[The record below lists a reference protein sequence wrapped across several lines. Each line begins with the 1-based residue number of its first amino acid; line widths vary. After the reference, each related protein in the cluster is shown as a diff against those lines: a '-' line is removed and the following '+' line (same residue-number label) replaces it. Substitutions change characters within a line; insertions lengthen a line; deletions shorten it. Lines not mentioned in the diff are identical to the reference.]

1 MARINLLPWRDEL
14 RKERQTTF
22 IIILVIMLVIA
33 GAAMGGV
40 HFYYADRIDY
50 QSKRN
55 AYLNKEIKK
64 LDIQISQIKTF
75 ESEKAN
81 LQAHLDIIQRLQSS
95 RSEIVHLF
103 EEIVTTLPEGVYLKS
118 LSQNGNNLTITGVA
132 QSNARVSSYMW
143 NIEKSNWLGAPKLDV
158 ISTSRSGRRRVSNFT
173 LKAQQINK
181 AASGSENK
189 K

>member
-14 RKERQTTF
+14 RKERQTNF
-22 IIILVIMLVIA
+22 VIVLIIMLGIS
-33 GAAMGGV
+33 GLLMGGV
-40 HFYYADRIDY
+40 HAYYADRIEY
-50 QSKRN
+50 QNKRN

-64 LDIQISQIKTF
+64 LDSQIKKIKTF
-75 ESEKAN
+75 EAEKAK

-103 EEIVTTLPEGVYLKS
+103 DEVVQTLPEGVYLKT
-118 LSQNGNNLTITGVA
+118 LNQNGSNLTINGVA

-143 NIEKSNWLGAPKLDV
+143 NIEKSQWLNNPKLQV
-158 ISTSRSGRRRVSNFT
+158 INSSKQGRSRTSNFT
-173 LKAQQINK
+173 LSATQMRKETAP
-181 AASGSENK
+181 ENK